1 VWPPGRKL
9 PKPIGRLS
17 VIVGEPIAAEA
28 LLAEPDDGIGRLE
41 SEVRRLQSLLRER
54 ERARG

>member
-1 VWPPGRKL
+1 L
-9 PKPIGRLS
+9 PKPLGGLS
-17 VIVGEPIAAEA
+17 VLVGEPIAAAA

-41 SEVRRLQSLLRER
+41 SEVRRLQSVLRER